1 MRISL
6 RKLYGYAGAFLLI
19 FVLWF
24 ILAKLINS
32 PVLPNPVVTIP
43 IFIKQIPSM
52 LPEFGTSLIRVVT
65 ALLLGTA
72 LGVPVALTL
81 SRSRITDALFAPF
94 LYITYPIP
102 KIVFLPIFMI
112 LLGLGHAPKIA
123 LIAIAVFFQVMMTT
137 RDAAQ
142 SVPASLVMSARS
154 MGARDWQIYKHVI
167 VPATLPSLFTALRI
181 SSGTA
186 IAILF
191 IAESIAGTSG
201 LGWVIADA
209 WGVLNYTRMFS
220 GILAM
225 ACLGALVYE
234 AISSLERLCTPWR
247 RSAM

>member
-1 MRISL
+1 MHATV
-6 RKLYGYAGAFLLI
+6 RKLLGYLCAFGLI
-19 FVLWF
+19 FALWYL
-24 ILAKLINS
+24 LAIIIDS
-32 PVLPNPVVTIP
+32 PVLPTPQVTIP
-43 IFIKQIPSM
+43 IFVRQIPTIF
-52 LPEFGTSLIRVVT
+52 PEFVTSFIRVVG
-65 ALLLGTA
+65 ALALGTA
-72 LGVPVALTL
+72 AGVPTALIL
-81 SRSRITDALFAPF
+81 SRFKATDAIFAPF

-123 LIAIAVFFQVMMTT
+123 LIAVAVFFQVMMTT

-142 SVPASLVMSARS
+142 AVPSSLIMSARS
-154 MGARDWQIYKHVI
+154 MGARAYHIYQHVI

-225 ACLGALVYE
+225 AVLGALVYE
-234 AISSLERLCTPWR
+234 AISYCEWLCTPWR
-247 RSAM
+247 RSRE